1 MPAFLRDFPGII
13 PFKYSNPELS
23 LAVSFIKKAVAL
35 LGINVLPRGSVRL
48 PAALAGEEH
57 PEREAT
63 VRNSLRTTYLLPS

>member
-23 LAVSFIKKAVAL
+23 LAVRFIKTAVAL

-48 PAALAGEEH
+48 PVVPAGEEH
-57 PEREAT
+57 PERE
-63 VRNSLRTTYLLPS
+63 SCLTTSEIS